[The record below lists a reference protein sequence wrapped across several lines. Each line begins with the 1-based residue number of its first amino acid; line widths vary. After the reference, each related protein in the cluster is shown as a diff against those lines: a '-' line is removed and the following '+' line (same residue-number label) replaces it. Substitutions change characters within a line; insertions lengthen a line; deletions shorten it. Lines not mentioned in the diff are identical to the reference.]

1 VGLHKRHG
9 LQGPIDDAFLDPFLL
24 VRPTGTPWNAAV
36 NEQAL
41 RTLQTFD
48 HAWARRYFAHPRI
61 KNDTDVTD
69 ADFATYNVVLFGD
82 PGSNK
87 WIARVLSRLPLRWTK
102 DAITVGTR
110 TFPAAQH
117 IPALIYPDPLSPAHY
132 LVLNTG
138 LTFPEGQ
145 YNSDY
150 SLPML
155 GDLAV
160 LKVTQGPG
168 DIAYATL
175 FDEEWQLPKD

>member
-1 VGLHKRHG
+1 M
-9 LQGPIDDAFLDPFLL
+9 
-24 VRPTGTPWNAAV
+24 
-36 NEQAL
+36 
-41 RTLQTFD
+41 
-48 HAWARRYFAHPRI
+48 
-61 KNDTDVTD
+61 TDS
-69 ADFATYNVVLFGD
+69 DFATYNVVLFGD

-102 DAITVGTR
+102 DDVTVGTH

-117 IPALIYPDPLSPAHY
+117 IPALVYPDPLSPSHY
-132 LVLNTG
+132 VVLNTG

-160 LKVTQGPG
+160 LKVAQGPPVATVPAPG
-168 DIAYATL
+168 GGGPGAAPPIPAPGEIAYATL
-175 FDEEWQLPKD
+175 LDADWQLPKD